1 MDVETLSSLLKILD
15 EDSLRAARVAEAL
28 EQFTLIVD
36 FEQEKEARSRDYRKA
51 RAALEPVLSAVNG
64 STTPV
69 FSAIGNAHLDLA
81 WLWPMAETYRKTART
96 FAAQL
101 RLMEEYQD
109 YKFIQSQ
116 PACYEMCRQYYPELF
131 EEIRKAVK
139 KANGLPKG
147 HVVEPDTNMAG
158 GEALIRQ
165 LLYGK
170 AYYKK
175 NVCGGQQDAL
185 AAGYLWLHR
194 SASSDPEKMRCR
206 LSGYPEDFLVL
217 QRGRTVPLPLF
228 YLERDGRQ

>member
-101 RLMEEYQD
+101 RLMEEYL
-109 YKFIQSQ
+109 S
-116 PACYEMCRQYYPELF
+116 
-131 EEIRKAVK
+131 
-139 KANGLPKG
+139 
-147 HVVEPDTNMAG
+147 
-158 GEALIRQ
+158 LI
-165 LLYGK
+165 
-170 AYYKK
+170 
-175 NVCGGQQDAL
+175 
-185 AAGYLWLHR
+185 HI
-194 SASSDPEKMRCR
+194 
-206 LSGYPEDFLVL
+206 
-217 QRGRTVPLPLF
+217 
-228 YLERDGRQ
+228 